1 MRWTRG
7 GSRKNLEDRRG
18 QSPVGIGG
26 LGGMSVG
33 RMGLGGMVLLLVLSL
48 VFGQDLLTGG
58 GGGGV
63 ALNPP
68 PGGAAGGPVTES
80 AEEAELVE
88 FVNFVLNDNQEVWAT
103 VLPRYGEQY
112 RDARLV
118 IFRGAVQ
125 SRCGNASSA
134 MGPFYCPLDERVYID
149 LGFYDELHS
158 QFGATGDFAQ
168 AYVLAHEIGH
178 HLQHVLGIN
187 GRVRQLQEANPG
199 QTNQLSV
206 RLELQAD
213 CYAGVWAN
221 STQQRR
227 LLEAG
232 DLEEALRAASAIGDD
247 RIQQQ
252 MTGEVRPESFTH
264 GTAQQRSGWFHR
276 GFETGSPEA
285 CDTFNNPI

>member
-18 QSPVGIGG
+18 QSPVGMGG
-26 LGGMSVG
+26 MGGMSVG

-118 IFRGAVQ
+118 IFRGAVE
-125 SRCGNASSA
+125 SRCGNASAA

-149 LGFYDELHS
+149 LGFYDELHR

-199 QTNQLSV
+199 QANQLSV

-264 GTAQQRSGWFHR
+264 GTAQQRSGWFRR
-276 GFETGSPEA
+276 GFESGSPEA

>member
-18 QSPVGIGG
+18 QSPVGM
-26 LGGMSVG
+26 GGMGGVSVG

-118 IFRGAVQ
+118 IFRGAVE
-125 SRCGNASSA
+125 SRCGNASAA

-149 LGFYDELHS
+149 LGFYDELHR

-199 QTNQLSV
+199 QANQLSV

-264 GTAQQRSGWFHR
+264 GTAQQRSGWFRR
-276 GFETGSPEA
+276 GFESGSPEA